1 MIQNNYFSDNQDI
14 QDHFINIL
22 PWTEI
27 ILDYEN
33 DFSGVAEGGPSN
45 PSEAK
50 EYYKTVLETV
60 GDLAG
65 NILSP
70 HVADLD
76 REGLKFKDG
85 KVEFPPKMLELVAKV
100 VAAGV
105 QAYGFSRTY
114 GGLGIPWT
122 VKSFISEIF
131 YRVDASLAIAIGCV
145 NLAEILERHA
155 TEEMK
160 NDWIPILANGK
171 FVCAMGLTEPDHG
184 SDLSN
189 LRTKATKDKNGNW
202 RLNGTKRFITHGCGF
217 GDLPAVLLTLARSGE
232 VNSGARGLSFFLV
245 QSTDVQ
251 IAGIENKLGLH
262 CSPTCEVVF
271 ENSPGL
277 LIGEEGYGLIKYTM
291 GMLNGARMG
300 IAQQSTGLAT
310 AAYYEA
316 LKYAKERIQ
325 FGRTLIEIPAVKKI
339 LDRIERETYAMRCL
353 TLEGSRVMDRY
364 YWRAIRL
371 EKQGA
376 TEKEIK
382 NDTVVR
388 YWEKIANILTPISKF
403 YCSES
408 CLKTVSDALQIH
420 GGSGYTEDY
429 DISRIYRDARIVTI
443 YDGTSQIQINACIGG
458 ITSGLTHT
466 FGEYVS
472 ELISRSDSSLAH
484 KLFNGFQELVKLYKE
499 LPEKEM
505 KDTYAEEIVL
515 TCSRL
520 LAGILF
526 ELSCKRLPEEKKS
539 IRLKHVKD
547 YHIDTLSVLEG
558 NLAKL
563 REVNKIKIL

>member
-1 MIQNNYFSDNQDI
+1 MIQNNYFSDTQDI
-14 QDHFINIL
+14 QDHFEHIL

-33 DFSGVAEGGPSN
+33 EFSDSENGGPTN

-70 HVADLD
+70 HVAELD

-85 KVEFPPKMLELVAKV
+85 KVEFPPKMLELVSKV
-100 VAAGV
+100 VEAGV
-105 QAYGFSRTY
+105 QAYGFSRKY
-114 GGLGIPWT
+114 GGLGVPWS

-131 YRVDASLAIAIGCV
+131 YRVDASLAIAVGCV

-155 TEEMK
+155 AQAMK
-160 NDWIPILANGK
+160 DEWIPRLAAGE

-184 SDLSN
+184 SDLPN
-189 LRTKATKDKNGNW
+189 LRTKATKDENGNW
-202 RLNGTKRFITHGCGF
+202 TLNGTKRFITHGCGF
-217 GDLPAVLLTLARSGE
+217 GETPAVLLTLARSGE
-232 VNSGARGLSFFLV
+232 VGSGARGLSFFLV

-251 IAGIENKLGLH
+251 IAGIEHKLGLH

-277 LIGEEGYGLIKYTM
+277 LVGEEGYGLIKYTM

-316 LKYAKERIQ
+316 LKYSKERIQ
-325 FGRTLIEIPAVKKI
+325 FGKPLIEIPAVKKI
-339 LDRIERETYAMRCL
+339 IDRIERETYAMRCL

-364 YWRAIRL
+364 YWRALRL

-376 TEKEIK
+376 SEKEAK

-388 YWEKIANILTPISKF
+388 YWEKIANVLTPISKF

-408 CLKTVSDALQIH
+408 CLKVVSDALQVH

-429 DISRIYRDARIVTI
+429 DIARIYRDARITTI
-443 YDGTSQIQINACIGG
+443 YDGTSQIQINASIGG

-466 FGEYVS
+466 FGEYLS
-472 ELISRSDSSLAH
+472 ELVNQLDSSLAH
-484 KLFNGFQELVKLYKE
+484 KLFHGFQELVGLYKD
-499 LPEKEM
+499 LPGRED
-505 KDTYAEEIVL
+505 KDTYAEEIVF
-515 TCSRL
+515 TCSRV
-520 LAGILF
+520 LAGILL
-526 ELSCKRLPEEKKS
+526 ELSCRRLPEERKQT
-539 IRLKHVKD
+539 RLKHAKD
-547 YHIDTLSVLEG
+547 YHLDTLSVLEG

-563 REVNKIKIL
+563 KEVSGVPA

>member
-14 QDHFINIL
+14 QNHFEHIL

-33 DFSGVAEGGPSN
+33 EFPDPSDGGPTN
-45 PSEAK
+45 PSETK
-50 EYYKTVLETV
+50 EYYKTLLNTV

-70 HVADLD
+70 HVAKLD

-85 KVEFPPKMLELVAKV
+85 KVEFPPKMLELVSKV
-100 VAAGV
+100 VEAGV
-105 QAYGFSRTY
+105 QAYGFSRKY
-114 GGLGIPWT
+114 GGLGVPWT

-131 YRVDASLAIAIGCV
+131 YRVDTSLAIAIGCV
-145 NLAEILERHA
+145 NLAEILEHHA
-155 TEEMK
+155 ALEMK
-160 NDWIPILANGK
+160 EEWVPKFASGK

-189 LRTKATKDKNGNW
+189 LRTKATKDKDGNW
-202 RLNGTKRFITHGCGF
+202 VLNGTKRFITHGCGF
-217 GDLPAVLLTLARSGE
+217 GDIPAILLTLARSGKTG
-232 VNSGARGLSFFLV
+232 SGARGLSLFLV
-245 QSTDVQ
+245 QSKDVQ
-251 IAGIENKLGLH
+251 IAGIERKLGLH

-277 LIGEEGYGLIKYTM
+277 LIGEEGLGLVKYTM

-310 AAYYEA
+310 AAYYES
-316 LKYAKERIQ
+316 LKYTKERIQ
-325 FGRTLIEIPAVKKI
+325 FGKPLIEIPAVKKI
-339 LDRIERETYAMRCL
+339 IDRIEREMYAMRCL

-364 YWRAIRL
+364 YWRTFRL

-376 TEKEIK
+376 TEKEAK

-388 YWEKIANILTPISKF
+388 YWEKIANVLTPIGKF
-403 YCSES
+403 YCSET
-408 CLKTVSDALQIH
+408 CLKVVNDALQIH

-429 DISRIYRDARIVTI
+429 DISRIYRDARITTI

-458 ITSGLTHT
+458 ITSGLTHS
-466 FGEYVS
+466 FGEYIS
-472 ELISRSDSSLAH
+472 ELVNQSNFPLTH
-484 KLFNGFQELVKLYKE
+484 KLFREFQELIFLYKSFSK
-499 LPEKEM
+499 KEN
-505 KDTYAEEIVL
+505 KDMYAEEIVFI
-515 TCSRL
+515 CSRL
-520 LAGILF
+520 LAGVLL
-526 ELSCKRLPEEKKS
+526 ELSCRRLPEERKQA
-539 IRLKHVKD
+539 RLKHTKD
-547 YHIDTLSVLEG
+547 YHLDTLFFLEG

-563 REVNKIKIL
+563 KEANRVLI

>member
-1 MIQNNYFSDNQDI
+1 M
-14 QDHFINIL
+14 
-22 PWTEI
+22 
-27 ILDYEN
+27 
-33 DFSGVAEGGPSN
+33 
-45 PSEAK
+45 
-50 EYYKTVLETV
+50 
-60 GDLAG
+60 
-65 NILSP
+65 
-70 HVADLD
+70 
-76 REGLKFKDG
+76 
-85 KVEFPPKMLELVAKV
+85 
-100 VAAGV
+100 
-105 QAYGFSRTY
+105 
-114 GGLGIPWT
+114 
-122 VKSFISEIF
+122 
-131 YRVDASLAIAIGCV
+131 
-145 NLAEILERHA
+145 
-155 TEEMK
+155 
-160 NDWIPILANGK
+160 
-171 FVCAMGLTEPDHG
+171 
-184 SDLSN
+184 
-189 LRTKATKDKNGNW
+189 
-202 RLNGTKRFITHGCGF
+202 
-217 GDLPAVLLTLARSGE
+217 
-232 VNSGARGLSFFLV
+232 
-245 QSTDVQ
+245 
-251 IAGIENKLGLH
+251 
-262 CSPTCEVVF
+262 
-271 ENSPGL
+271 
-277 LIGEEGYGLIKYTM
+277 
-291 GMLNGARMG
+291 
-300 IAQQSTGLAT
+300 
-310 AAYYEA
+310 
-316 LKYAKERIQ
+316 
-325 FGRTLIEIPAVKKI
+325 
-339 LDRIERETYAMRCL
+339 
-353 TLEGSRVMDRY
+353 
-364 YWRAIRL
+364 
-371 EKQGA
+371 
-376 TEKEIK
+376 
-382 NDTVVR
+382 VR

>member
-14 QDHFINIL
+14 QNHFEHIL

-33 DFSGVAEGGPSN
+33 EFPDPSDGGPAN
-45 PSEAK
+45 PSETK
-50 EYYKTVLETV
+50 EYYKTLLNTV

-70 HVADLD
+70 HVAKLD
-76 REGLKFKDG
+76 REGLKFKEG
-85 KVEFPPKMLELVAKV
+85 KVEFPPKMLELVSKV
-100 VAAGV
+100 IEAGV
-105 QAYGFSRTY
+105 QAYGFSRKY
-114 GGLGIPWT
+114 GELGIPWT

-131 YRVDASLAIAIGCV
+131 YRVDTSLAIAIGCV
-145 NLAEILERHA
+145 NLAEILEHHA
-155 TEEMK
+155 TREMK
-160 NDWIPILANGK
+160 EEWIPKLAAGK

-202 RLNGTKRFITHGCGF
+202 VLNGTKRFITHGCGF
-217 GDLPAVLLTLARSGE
+217 GDIPAILLTLARSGKIG
-232 VNSGARGLSFFLV
+232 SGARGLSLFLV
-245 QSTDVQ
+245 QSKNVQ
-251 IAGIENKLGLH
+251 IAGIERKLGLH

-277 LIGEEGYGLIKYTM
+277 LIGEEGLGLVKYTM

-316 LKYAKERIQ
+316 LKYTKERIQ
-325 FGRTLIEIPAVKKI
+325 FGKPLIEIPAVKKI
-339 LDRIERETYAMRCL
+339 IDRIEREMYAMRCL

-364 YWRAIRL
+364 YWRTFRL
-371 EKQGA
+371 KKQGA
-376 TEKEIK
+376 TEREAK
-382 NDTVVR
+382 NDIVVH
-388 YWEKIANILTPISKF
+388 YWEKIADILTPISKF
-403 YCSES
+403 YCSET
-408 CLKTVSDALQIH
+408 CLKVVSDALQIH

-429 DISRIYRDARIVTI
+429 DISRIYRDARITTI

-458 ITSGLTHT
+458 ITSGLTHS

-472 ELISRSDSSLAH
+472 ELVNRSDFSLTH
-484 KLFNGFQELVKLYKE
+484 KLFREFQELVFLYKNFSK
-499 LPEKEM
+499 KEN
-505 KDTYAEEIVL
+505 KDIYAEEVVF
-515 TCSRL
+515 TCSRF
-520 LAGILF
+520 LAGILL
-526 ELSCKRLPEEKKS
+526 ELSCRRLPEESKQV
-539 IRLKHVKD
+539 RLKLTKD
-547 YHIDTLSVLEG
+547 YHLDTLFFLEG

-563 REVNKIKIL
+563 KEANRVSI

>member
-14 QDHFINIL
+14 QNHFEHIL

-33 DFSGVAEGGPSN
+33 EFPDPSDGGPAN
-45 PSEAK
+45 PSETK
-50 EYYKTVLETV
+50 EYYKTLLNTV

-70 HVADLD
+70 HVAKLD

-85 KVEFPPKMLELVAKV
+85 KVEFPPKMIELVSKV
-100 VAAGV
+100 VEAGV
-105 QAYGFSRTY
+105 QAYGFSRKY

-131 YRVDASLAIAIGCV
+131 YRVDTSLAIAIGCV
-145 NLAEILERHA
+145 NLAEILEHHA
-155 TEEMK
+155 AREMK
-160 NDWIPILANGK
+160 EEWIPKFAAGK

-189 LRTKATKDKNGNW
+189 LRTKATKDKYGNW
-202 RLNGTKRFITHGCGF
+202 VLNGTKRFITHGCGF
-217 GDLPAVLLTLARSGE
+217 GDIPAILLTLARSGKT
-232 VNSGARGLSFFLV
+232 NSGARGLSLFLV
-245 QSTDVQ
+245 QSKDVQ
-251 IAGIENKLGLH
+251 IAGIERKLGLH
-262 CSPTCEVVF
+262 CSSTCEVVF

-277 LIGEEGYGLIKYTM
+277 LIGEEGLGLIKYTM

-316 LKYAKERIQ
+316 LKYTKERIQ
-325 FGRTLIEIPAVKKI
+325 FGKPLIEIPAVKKI
-339 LDRIERETYAMRCL
+339 IDRIERETYAMRCL

-364 YWRAIRL
+364 YWRMFRL

-376 TEKEIK
+376 TEKEAK
-382 NDTVVR
+382 NDIIVH
-388 YWEKIANILTPISKF
+388 YWEKIANVLTPISKF
-403 YCSES
+403 YCSET
-408 CLKTVSDALQIH
+408 CLKVVSDALQIH

-429 DISRIYRDARIVTI
+429 DISRIYRDARITTI

-458 ITSGLTHT
+458 ITSGLTHS
-466 FGEYVS
+466 FGEYIS
-472 ELISRSDSSLAH
+472 ELVNKSDFPLTH
-484 KLFNGFQELVKLYKE
+484 KLFHEFQELVSLYKNFSK
-499 LPEKEM
+499 KEN
-505 KDTYAEEIVL
+505 KDLYAEEIVF

-520 LAGILF
+520 LAGILL
-526 ELSCKRLPEEKKS
+526 ELSCRRLPEERKQA
-539 IRLKHVKD
+539 RLKHTKD
-547 YHIDTLSVLEG
+547 YHLDTLFFLEG

-563 REVNKIKIL
+563 KEANRVPI

>member
-14 QDHFINIL
+14 QNHFEHIL

-33 DFSGVAEGGPSN
+33 EFPDPSDGGPAN
-45 PSEAK
+45 PSETK
-50 EYYKTVLETV
+50 EYYKTLLNTV

-70 HVADLD
+70 HVAKLD

-85 KVEFPPKMLELVAKV
+85 KVEFPPKMIELVSKV
-100 VAAGV
+100 VEAGV
-105 QAYGFSRTY
+105 QAYGFSRKY

-131 YRVDASLAIAIGCV
+131 YRVDTSLAIAIGCV
-145 NLAEILERHA
+145 NLAEILEHHA
-155 TEEMK
+155 AREMK
-160 NDWIPILANGK
+160 EEWIPKFAAGK

-189 LRTKATKDKNGNW
+189 LKTKATKNKYGNW
-202 RLNGTKRFITHGCGF
+202 VLNGTKRFITHGCGF
-217 GDLPAVLLTLARSGE
+217 GDIPAILLTLARSGKT
-232 VNSGARGLSFFLV
+232 NSGARGLSLFLV
-245 QSTDVQ
+245 QSKDVQ
-251 IAGIENKLGLH
+251 IAGIERKLGLH

-277 LIGEEGYGLIKYTM
+277 LIGEEGLGLIKYTM

-316 LKYAKERIQ
+316 LKYTKERIQ
-325 FGRTLIEIPAVKKI
+325 FGKPLIEIPAVKKI
-339 LDRIERETYAMRCL
+339 IDRIERETYAMRCL

-364 YWRAIRL
+364 YWRMFRL

-376 TEKEIK
+376 TEKEAK
-382 NDTVVR
+382 NDIIVH
-388 YWEKIANILTPISKF
+388 YWEKIANVLTPISKF
-403 YCSES
+403 YCSET
-408 CLKTVSDALQIH
+408 CLKVVSDALQIH

-429 DISRIYRDARIVTI
+429 DISRIYRDARITTI

-458 ITSGLTHT
+458 ITSGLTHS
-466 FGEYVS
+466 FGEYIS
-472 ELISRSDSSLAH
+472 ELVNKSDFPLTH
-484 KLFNGFQELVKLYKE
+484 KLFHEFQELVSLYKNFSK
-499 LPEKEM
+499 KEN
-505 KDTYAEEIVL
+505 KDIYAEEIVF

-520 LAGILF
+520 LAGILL
-526 ELSCKRLPEEKKS
+526 ELSCRRLPEERKQA
-539 IRLKHVKD
+539 RLKHTKD
-547 YHIDTLSVLEG
+547 YHLDTLFFLEG

-563 REVNKIKIL
+563 KEANRVPI

>member
-1 MIQNNYFSDNQDI
+1 
-14 QDHFINIL
+14 
-22 PWTEI
+22 
-27 ILDYEN
+27 
-33 DFSGVAEGGPSN
+33 
-45 PSEAK
+45 
-50 EYYKTVLETV
+50 
-60 GDLAG
+60 
-65 NILSP
+65 
-70 HVADLD
+70 
-76 REGLKFKDG
+76 
-85 KVEFPPKMLELVAKV
+85 
-100 VAAGV
+100 
-105 QAYGFSRTY
+105 
-114 GGLGIPWT
+114 
-122 VKSFISEIF
+122 
-131 YRVDASLAIAIGCV
+131 
-145 NLAEILERHA
+145 
-155 TEEMK
+155 
-160 NDWIPILANGK
+160 
-171 FVCAMGLTEPDHG
+171 
-184 SDLSN
+184 
-189 LRTKATKDKNGNW
+189 
-202 RLNGTKRFITHGCGF
+202 
-217 GDLPAVLLTLARSGE
+217 
-232 VNSGARGLSFFLV
+232 
-245 QSTDVQ
+245 
-251 IAGIENKLGLH
+251 
-262 CSPTCEVVF
+262 
-271 ENSPGL
+271 
-277 LIGEEGYGLIKYTM
+277 
-291 GMLNGARMG
+291 MLNGARMG

-316 LKYAKERIQ
+316 LKYAKERTQ
-325 FGRTLIEIPAVKKI
+325 FGKTLIEIPAVKKI
-339 LDRIERETYAMRCL
+339 LDQIERETYAMRCL

-408 CLKTVSDALQIH
+408 CLKTVSDALQVH

-472 ELISRSDSSLAH
+472 ELISRSDSSFTH
-484 KLFNGFQELVKLYKE
+484 KLFYGFQELVKLYKE

-505 KDTYAEEIVL
+505 KDIYAEEIVL

-526 ELSCKRLPEEKKS
+526 ELSCKRLPEDKKLV
-539 IRLKHVKD
+539 RLKHVKD

-563 REVNKIKIL
+563 KEVNKIKVL

>member
-1 MIQNNYFSDNQDI
+1 MLQNNYFSDTQDI
-14 QDHFINIL
+14 QDHFEHIL

-33 DFSGVAEGGPSN
+33 EFSETSDGGPTN

-50 EYYKTVLETV
+50 EYYKTVLQTV

-70 HVADLD
+70 HVAELD
-76 REGLKFKDG
+76 REGLGFKDG
-85 KVEFPPKMLELVAKV
+85 KVEFPPKMLELVSKV
-100 VAAGV
+100 VDAGV
-105 QAYGFSRTY
+105 QAYGFSRKY

-155 TEEMK
+155 SKEMK
-160 NDWIPILANGK
+160 DEWIPRLAAGE

-184 SDLSN
+184 SDLPN
-189 LRTKATKDKNGNW
+189 LRTKATKDQNGNW
-202 RLNGTKRFITHGCGF
+202 VLNGTKRFITHGCGF
-217 GDLPAVLLTLARSGE
+217 GETPAILLTLARSGE
-232 VNSGARGLSFFLV
+232 VGSGARGLSFFLV

-277 LIGEEGYGLIKYTM
+277 LVGEEGYGLIKYTM

-316 LKYAKERIQ
+316 LKYSKERIQ
-325 FGRTLIEIPAVKKI
+325 FGKPLIEIPAVKKI
-339 LDRIERETYAMRCL
+339 IDRLERETLAMRCL

-364 YWRAIRL
+364 YWRSLRL
-371 EKQGA
+371 EKKGA
-376 TEKEIK
+376 SEKEAK

-388 YWEKIANILTPISKF
+388 YWEKIANVLTPISKF

-408 CLKTVSDALQIH
+408 CLKVVSDALQVH
-420 GGSGYTEDY
+420 GGAGYTEDY
-429 DISRIYRDARIVTI
+429 DIARIYRDARITTI
-443 YDGTSQIQINACIGG
+443 YDGTSQIQINASIGG

-466 FGEYVS
+466 FGEYLT
-472 ELISRSDSSLAH
+472 ELVNQLDSSLAH
-484 KLFNGFQELVKLYKE
+484 KLFHGFQELVSLYKD
-499 LPEKEM
+499 LPGRED
-505 KDTYAEEIVL
+505 KDTYAEEIVM

-520 LAGILF
+520 LAGILL
-526 ELSCKRLPEEKKS
+526 ELSCRRIPEERKQT
-539 IRLKHVKD
+539 RLKHAKD
-547 YHIDTLSVLEG
+547 YHLDTLSILEG

-563 REVNKIKIL
+563 KEVSAVPA